1 MIKHV
6 NTDTFEKDVLENS
19 KLVLVDFF
27 ATWCGPCQMLAPVLE
42 KISNERN
49 DIQIVKVD
57 IDENMELALKYEI
70 EVVPTLKLFKNGNI
84 LNSFEGFKS
93 ENELIQEIEKYV

>member
-1 MIKHV
+1 MIKHI
-6 NTDTFEKDVLENS
+6 NADTFEKDVLENN

-49 DIQIVKVD
+49 DVVIAKVD
-57 IDENMELALKYEI
+57 IDENMKTAIKYGI
-70 EVVPTLKLFKNGNI
+70 DVVPTLKIFKNGNI
-84 LNSFEGFKS
+84 VNSLEGFRS
-93 ENELIQEIEKYV
+93 EKELIDEIEKHL